1 LVPSEND
8 AKCEMDSQNKQI
20 NDRVLVWLLG
30 SMEPTDREQFKT
42 MATIVEVWSALKIN
56 LQVNLTRCRI
66 LVLCMSCC
74 I

>member
-8 AKCEMDSQNKQI
+8 AKGEMDSQNKQI

-42 MATIVEVWSALKIN
+42 MATIVEVWGALKIN
-56 LQVNLTRCRI
+56 LQVNLTGCRI